1 MNWDDDEID
10 FSYNGEICY
19 ETYNLD
25 EVSSCDIPNIEMD
38 WNEYDAD

>member
-1 MNWDDDEID
+1 MIWDDDEID

-25 EVSSCDIPNIEMD
+25 EVSSCDILNIEMD
-38 WNEYDAD
+38 WNEFDAD